1 MTSRNS
7 VREQEKMTVAEPSL
21 PGAADP
27 QYGTG
32 NAEEVR
38 MPAQPKTVRETGLE
52 RALIVELVAKS
63 MYATGKIHLPVLT
76 GKLRL
81 SINVLRE
88 VLGFMLAEQLVEVAS
103 RGDSDLDVNYQLT
116 GNGRLRA
123 ADFLA
128 RCRYA
133 GAAPVTLQAYREL
146 VLRQSSRHAQSG
158 RVNSA
163 QIAAA
168 FAEDSI
174 DPQVRDMVGAALQS
188 SRSLLLYGPSGSG
201 KTQLAR
207 TLGQLQHGAVA
218 VPHAILVD
226 QEIVL
231 VYDPLLHLAPL
242 TPARQGEDRRSS
254 DARWALCQRPLIQ
267 VGAELSS
274 AMLDLRY
281 DATGGVYHA
290 PPHFMANNGML
301 LVDDLGRQHIPGA
314 DLLNRWSAP
323 LDTGADH
330 LTLVGGHKIGVPFDV
345 TLVFATNL
353 APHLL
358 LDDSLMRRVAWK
370 IEVGA
375 LSEAHYRALF
385 KRQCRLARI
394 ACDDA
399 VLEHLITCLHPSH
412 GRALLASYPREL
424 LSRIA
429 DFASFAG
436 ATARLTVPA
445 LEQAWSSMFAG
456 CISGAAAPSHP
467 SVRFLA
473 NCGDPL
479 LERIS

>member
-1 MTSRNS
+1 MID
-7 VREQEKMTVAEPSL
+7 AEPSTL
-21 PGAADP
+21 GAEG
-27 QYGTG
+27 QYGTS
-32 NAEEVR
+32 AADEVR
-38 MPAQPKTVRETGLE
+38 LPAQPKTVRETGLE
-52 RALIVELVAKS
+52 RALIVELLAKAMFAS
-63 MYATGKIHLPVLT
+63 GKIHLPVLT

-103 RGDSDLDVNYQLT
+103 RGDSDLDVSYQLT
-116 GNGRLRA
+116 GNGKLRA

-133 GAAPVTLQAYREL
+133 GPAPVTLQAYREL
-146 VLRQSSRHAQSG
+146 VLRQSSRNSQSG
-158 RVNSA
+158 RVNA
-163 QIAAA
+163 AEMAAA

-174 DPQVRDMVGAALQS
+174 DPAVRDMVGAALQS
-188 SRSLLLYGPSGSG
+188 SRSLLLHGPSGSG
-201 KTQLAR
+201 KTLLAR

-226 QEIVL
+226 QDIVL
-231 VYDPLLHLAPL
+231 VYDPLVHVAPNV
-242 TPARQGEDRRSS
+242 PARQGEDRRSI
-254 DARWALCQRPLIQ
+254 DARWSLCQRPLIQ
-267 VGAELSS
+267 VGAELTPD
-274 AMLDLRY
+274 MLDLRY
-281 DATGGVYHA
+281 DAAGGVYHA

-301 LVDDLGRQHIPGA
+301 LVDDLGRQRMAPSE
-314 DLLNRWSAP
+314 LLNRWSAP

-353 APHLL
+353 APHQLM
-358 LDDSLMRRVAWK
+358 DDALMRRVAWK
-370 IEVGA
+370 IPVGA
-375 LSEAHYRALF
+375 LAEAHYRALF
-385 KRQCRLARI
+385 KRQCRLTRI

-399 VLEHLITCLHPSH
+399 VLDYLITCLHPSQ

-436 ATARLTVPA
+436 AQPRLTLPA
-445 LEQAWSSMFAG
+445 LEQAWMSMFAG
-456 CISGAAAPSHP
+456 CISGASAPSQP
-467 SVRFLA
+467 SVHILA
-473 NCGDPL
+473 ACSDPL

>member
-1 MTSRNS
+1 MIN
-7 VREQEKMTVAEPSL
+7 AEPPVSA
-21 PGAADP
+21 AADP
-27 QYGTG
+27 QYGSS
-32 NAEEVR
+32 NADELR

-63 MYATGKIHLPVLT
+63 MFATGKIHLPVLT

-116 GNGRLRA
+116 GNGKLRA
-123 ADFLA
+123 GDFLA

-133 GAAPVTLQAYREL
+133 GPAPVTLQAYREL
-146 VLRQSSRHAQSG
+146 VLRQSSRHVAAG
-158 RVNSA
+158 RVNA
-163 QIAAA
+163 ARMAAA

-174 DPQVRDMVGAALQS
+174 DPAVRDLVGAALQS

-226 QEIVL
+226 QDIVL
-231 VYDPLLHLAPL
+231 VHDPLLHLAPAL
-242 TPARQGEDRRSS
+242 PARQGEDRRSC
-254 DARWALCQRPLIQ
+254 DARWSLCQRPLIQ

-274 AMLDLRY
+274 EMLDLRY
-281 DATGGVYHA
+281 DSTAGVYHA

-301 LVDDLGRQHIPGA
+301 LVDDLGRQRVPGA
-314 DLLNRWSAP
+314 ELLNRWSAP

-330 LTLVGGHKIGVPFDV
+330 LTLLGGHKIGVPFDV

-358 LDDSLMRRVAWK
+358 LDDALMRRVAWK
-370 IEVGA
+370 VEVGA
-375 LSEAHYRALF
+375 LSEVHYRALF
-385 KRQCRLARI
+385 KRQCRLQRI
-394 ACDDA
+394 ACDEAALDY
-399 VLEHLITCLHPSH
+399 LITCLHPSH

-436 ATARLTVPA
+436 AMPRLTLPA

-456 CISGAAAPSHP
+456 CISGASAPSQP
-467 SVRFLA
+467 SLHFLA